1 MADNHNFESEEARTA
16 YETAIGCWNATA
28 AFRRDRRR
36 NMRYTFGDQ
45 WTDRITVDGREMTEE
60 EHILREGNIPLKNN
74 LIRRIV
80 RSVVGVA
87 RERIASRLDARDETG
102 KMRDRLNRMQE
113 LYGRTM
119 EEFLIS
125 GMAIHR
131 KRVARRDG
139 IQGIWT
145 DIVSPG
151 SVFFDPMARDP
162 RGSDLSV
169 IGQFHELSP
178 SVLCAAFGRD
188 ERSHRLLR
196 QRYGGSRRVQIVEI
210 WQREHRE
217 RRLTHDAANAR
228 ILKIDDALW
237 RVDPRLRSLP
247 SRWIL
252 DDVWRY
258 TFLTSCGEILIQ
270 GDSPYPGGGHPYVV
284 KAYPFL
290 DGEIHSFVSDI
301 IDQQRYTNRLI
312 TLFDWVMRASAKGVL
327 LFPEEAIPKWSDLDS
342 IADQWGRYNGVIAY
356 SPKAGQPMP
365 QQVSGSNS
373 GLGIGELLGIQLKMM
388 EDVSGVNGA
397 LQGKLDSQATSG
409 TLYTRQT
416 ENSLTS
422 LRDIIDSFEAFVDDA
437 FRLED
442 RWTVESDG
450 ITREDG
456 SR

>member
-139 IQGIWT
+139 TQGIWT

-178 SVLCAAFGRD
+178 SALCAAFGRD
-188 ERSHRLLR
+188 ERSYRLLR
-196 QRYGGSRRVQIVEI
+196 QRYGGE
-210 WQREHRE
+210 
-217 RRLTHDAANAR
+217 
-228 ILKIDDALW
+228 
-237 RVDPRLRSLP
+237 P
-247 SRWIL
+247 
-252 DDVWRY
+252 
-258 TFLTSCGEILIQ
+258 
-270 GDSPYPGGGHPYVV
+270 
-284 KAYPFL
+284 
-290 DGEIHSFVSDI
+290 
-301 IDQQRYTNRLI
+301 
-312 TLFDWVMRASAKGVL
+312 
-327 LFPEEAIPKWSDLDS
+327 
-342 IADQWGRYNGVIAY
+342 
-356 SPKAGQPMP
+356 
-365 QQVSGSNS
+365 
-373 GLGIGELLGIQLKMM
+373 
-388 EDVSGVNGA
+388 
-397 LQGKLDSQATSG
+397 
-409 TLYTRQT
+409 
-416 ENSLTS
+416 
-422 LRDIIDSFEAFVDDA
+422 
-437 FRLED
+437 
-442 RWTVESDG
+442 
-450 ITREDG
+450 
-456 SR
+456 